1 MDRPSIEEEAAELA
15 RARLERRRAEAFGV
29 PVGDV
34 AVAADEFEEAIAL
47 LALGL
52 PPEAPAQGAR
62 ERLLAALG
70 GQSQPAKVLSF
81 PAPAT
86 ASRVRS
92 PWRTAVAASLI
103 GALFV
108 AGYVLGRRSAPTPD
122 PAAILALQGTLDRQT
137 EQIGLLEHQLR
148 MVTTVARHAYSLQP
162 AEPTY
167 VGTGTRRAGTVPIV
181 HEAPAGA
188 PRGVVYVCGHHQQY
202 LVALQGL
209 ETPPAGQ
216 EYHLWFVTDAG
227 MVDGGPLAVGAD
239 HRAAKEDAHLP
250 PGTHGFLISLEPRG
264 HAAPG
269 KLGDLVLQSHPPV
282 RL

>member
-1 MDRPSIEEEAAELA
+1 MERAGIEEEAAELA
-15 RARLERRRAEAFGV
+15 WARLERRRAEAFGV
-29 PVGDV
+29 PVGD
-34 AVAADEFEEAIAL
+34 AAAAADEFEEAIAL

-52 PPEAPAQGAR
+52 PPESPAAGAR
-62 ERLLAALG
+62 ERLLAALDAR
-70 GQSQPAKVLSF
+70 SEAAKVLSF
-81 PAPAT
+81 PT
-86 ASRVRS
+86 SASIAGSRRS
-92 PWRTAVAASLI
+92 PWRTAVAAGLI

-108 AGYVLGRRSAPTPD
+108 AGYVLGRSGAPAPD

-148 MVTTVARHAYSLQP
+148 MVTTVARHAYSLSP
-162 AEPTY
+162 GEPTY
-167 VGTGTRRAGTVPIV
+167 VGAGAEPIV

-209 ETPPAGQ
+209 AEPPTGH

-227 MVDGGPLAVGAD
+227 TIDGGPLAVGAD

-250 PGTHGFLISLEPRG
+250 SGTHGFLISLEPPG
-264 HAAPG
+264 QAAPG
-269 KLGDLVLQSHPPV
+269 KLGELVLQSHPPV